1 MYTSVPR
8 VLCLNTNILFCHVAN
23 KIMFKM
29 MSVLQTVSVAALSS
43 WVGHFCMQLHINTQ
57 VEHI

>member
-43 WVGHFCMQLHINTQ
+43 WVISVCSCTLTLK
-57 VEHI
+57 

>member
-8 VLCLNTNILFCHVAN
+8 VLCLITNILFCHVAN

-43 WVGHFCMQLHINTQ
+43 WVISVCSCTLTLK
-57 VEHI
+57 